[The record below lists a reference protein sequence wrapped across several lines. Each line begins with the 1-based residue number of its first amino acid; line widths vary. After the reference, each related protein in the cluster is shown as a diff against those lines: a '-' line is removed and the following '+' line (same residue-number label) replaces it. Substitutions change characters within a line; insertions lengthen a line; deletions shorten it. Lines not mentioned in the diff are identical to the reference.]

1 MIMNIYTYIEYIHQV
16 LYESVKKP
24 KRRGSIILLKMVKTI

>member
-1 MIMNIYTYIEYIHQV
+1 MIMNIYTYIEYI
-16 LYESVKKP
+16 KKP